1 MNSVATVEIALISHT
16 NAGKTTLA
24 RTLLGR
30 DIGEV
35 RDAPHVTD
43 VSESHTLITTEQGD
57 VLRLWDTPG
66 FGDTTRLVARLRS
79 ADNPI
84 GWLLREVW
92 DRWRDRPFWC
102 SQQAVRTAR
111 DTADVVLY
119 LVNASEKPHE
129 AGYLLPE
136 MQVLRWIERPVIVL
150 LNQVGPPRGA
160 AEEHAEVERW
170 RTHLASHEFV
180 SEVIALDAFA
190 RCWVQERVLLDA
202 VGRALTAAKHEPFA
216 RLLAQWDARNNER
229 FGSAMGVLAEQLVD
243 AARDREPLDP
253 TAAPGAL
260 QKMLH
265 AVGVGRDRIDAAR
278 EHAMT
283 RLAERLDR
291 DIRRSTDRL
300 IALHGL
306 DGAATQTVLER
317 LQKNYA
323 SNEQVDEGRVTLWSG
338 ALTGALAGLKADVVS
353 GGLTLGAG
361 MLVGSVVGGLAG
373 LGIARGIN
381 KLGGADKPDVHWSE
395 PFMSGLVKSAMLR
408 YLAVA
413 HFGRGRG
420 RYVEGEAPAFW
431 ADETSS
437 VLQPRAQAFRD
448 LLRSTRTDPPPPA
461 VANLIEN
468 DMARALTEAMNELLR
483 RLYPM
488 SAHATVARQM

>member
-1 MNSVATVEIALISHT
+1 MTAAATIEITLISHT

-43 VSESHTLITTEQGD
+43 VSESHTLITTDQGD
-57 VLRLWDTPG
+57 LLRLWDTPG

-111 DTADVVLY
+111 DASDVVLY
-119 LVNASEKPHE
+119 LVNAAEQPHE
-129 AGYLLPE
+129 AGYLRPE
-136 MQVLRWIERPVIVL
+136 IQVLGWIERPTIVL
-150 LNQVGPPRGA
+150 LNQIGPPRSA
-160 AEEHAEVERW
+160 VEERAEIERW
-170 RTHLASHEFV
+170 RTYLAPHKFV
-180 SEVIALDAFA
+180 GEVLALDAFA

-202 VGRALTAAKHEPFA
+202 IGRALGVAKQPAFA
-216 RLLAQWDARNNER
+216 RLLLQWDARNSER
-229 FGSAMGVLAEQLVD
+229 LASAMQVLAEQLVS
-243 AARDREPLDP
+243 AARDREPLDQS
-253 TAAPGAL
+253 AAPGTLRKVL
-260 QKMLH
+260 Q

-278 EHAMT
+278 EHSMAQ
-283 RLAERLDR
+283 LAERLDR
-291 DIRRSTDRL
+291 EIRRSTDRL

-306 DGAATQTVLER
+306 DGAATQVVLER

-323 SNEQVDEGRVTLWSG
+323 RSDHLDEGRVTLWSG
-338 ALTGALAGLKADVVS
+338 ALTGALSGLKADVVS

-361 MLVGSVVGGLAG
+361 MLIGSVVGGLAG
-373 LGIARGIN
+373 LGIARGYN

-395 PFMSGLVKSAMLR
+395 DFLNGLARSALLR

-431 ADETSS
+431 MDEVAS

-448 LLRSTRTDPPPPA
+448 LWKRARTEPSEQS
-461 VANLIEN
+461 IEN
-468 DMARALTEAMNELLR
+468 DVAQALTEAMNELLS
-483 RLYPM
+483 RLYPAIEH
-488 SAHATVARQM
+488 SLRHASSLR